1 MRAVSIAPGVEDNG
15 STNCFSGEVSYFFG
29 GNTMEHMEQLL
40 AEIAACI
47 ERGKMNAA
55 SPHPPD
61 MRGMDGADECTR
73 RALSEGIPAQ
83 RVLDEALMPGMRRI
97 GERFRDK
104 LIFVPDVLL
113 AARAMSAAMKHL
125 QPYFQSSEATHRGTF
140 VIGTVRGDLHDIG
153 KKLVSMIV
161 EGAGWAV
168 VDLGTDV
175 SPERFAEAARTHP
188 GCAVGLSALL
198 TTTMAQMEAA
208 VRAIRD
214 AAPEAGIIV
223 GGAPVTRAFAES
235 IGADAYAPDPQG
247 AVDFLQRRLREAP

>member
-1 MRAVSIAPGVEDNG
+1 
-15 STNCFSGEVSYFFG
+15 
-29 GNTMEHMEQLL
+29 MEQLL
-40 AEIAACI
+40 ANLADCI

-61 MRGMDGADECTR
+61 MRGMDGADELTQ
-73 RALSEGIPAQ
+73 RALAEGIPAQ
-83 RVLDEALMPGMRRI
+83 RVLDEALMTGMRRI

-104 LIFVPDVLL
+104 QIFVPDVLL

-125 QPYFQSSEATHRGTF
+125 QPSFHSREAAHRGTF

-161 EGAGWAV
+161 EGAGWHV
-168 VDLGTDV
+168 IDLGTDV
-175 SPERFAEAARTHP
+175 PPERFADAARQHP

-198 TTTMAQMEAA
+198 TTTMTQMEAA

-214 AAPEAGIIV
+214 AAPGTGIII
-223 GGAPVTRAFAES
+223 GGAPVTAAFAES

-247 AVDFLQRRLREAP
+247 AVDFLHRRLAEAP

>member
-1 MRAVSIAPGVEDNG
+1 
-15 STNCFSGEVSYFFG
+15 
-29 GNTMEHMEQLL
+29 MEQLL
-40 AEIAACI
+40 ANLADCI

-61 MRGMDGADECTR
+61 MRGMDGADELTQ
-73 RALSEGIPAQ
+73 RALAEGIPAQ
-83 RVLDEALMPGMRRI
+83 RVLDEALMTGMRRI

-104 LIFVPDVLL
+104 QIFVPDVLL

-125 QPYFQSSEATHRGTF
+125 QPSFQSREATHRGTF

-161 EGAGWAV
+161 EGAGWHV
-168 VDLGTDV
+168 IDLGTDV
-175 SPERFAEAARTHP
+175 PPERFADAARQHP

-198 TTTMAQMEAA
+198 TTTMTQMEAA

-214 AAPEAGIIV
+214 AAPGTGIII
-223 GGAPVTRAFAES
+223 GGAPVTAAFAES

-247 AVDFLQRRLREAP
+247 AVDFLHRRLAEAP